1 MNSVISEPCVTCGGT
16 RRYVR
21 SGDCIRCKERRNR
34 RYRKSLK
41 EKIDAGKDVKEK
53 ARGNVDYLG
62 FEVIRLSQQANIEFL
77 KLLMRE
83 RDGA

>member
-1 MNSVISEPCVTCGGT
+1 MTCGGT

-34 RYRKSLK
+34 RYRRSLR
-41 EKIDAGKDVKEK
+41 ERIDAGEDVREK

-62 FEVIRLSQQANIEFL
+62 FEVIRLTQRANINFL
-77 KLLMRE
+77 RLLVRE
-83 RDGA
+83 RRGA